1 MVKKCIA
8 TSLNEALLFLK
19 DGDVTIV
26 SGGTDVMVQRRNV
39 AGELPLHDKNVLYL
53 KNVKELYYI
62 KEDSDGL
69 HIGAETPMS
78 DIIADKRVPEILRE
92 CLEEI
97 ASVNIRN
104 SATLAGN
111 IANASPAG
119 DSIVIDNLLDA
130 KLKLSSARGSRTIDA
145 KDFIIGVRKTILE
158 KDELIEEIIFP
169 KHDYNHLYWKK
180 VGSRKADSIA
190 KLSFAAAYKLNK
202 NKIEKMR
209 IVFGS
214 VSIKPAQNQSLEDE
228 FIGLSVDE
236 LKAKI
241 PYFVD
246 SYRQVISPIDDQRST
261 KKYREIVAMNLL
273 REFLENIK

>member
-19 DGDVTIV
+19 DGEATIV

-78 DIIADKRVPEILRE
+78 DIIADKRVPKILRE

-130 KLKLSSARGSRTIDA
+130 KLKLSSVRGSRFVDA
-145 KDFIIGVRKTILE
+145 KDFVIGVRKTILE
-158 KDELIEEIIFP
+158 KDELIEEIVFP
-169 KHDYNHLYWKK
+169 NYDYNHLYWKK

-214 VSIKPAQNQSLEDE
+214 VSIKPAQNKSLEDE

>member
-19 DGDVTIV
+19 DGEATIV
-26 SGGTDVMVQRRNV
+26 SGGTDVMVQHRNV

-78 DIIADKRVPEILRE
+78 DIIADKRVPKILRE

-130 KLKLSSARGSRTIDA
+130 KLKLSSARGSRFVDA
-145 KDFIIGVRKTILE
+145 KDFVIGVRKTILE

-169 KHDYNHLYWKK
+169 KYDYNHLYWKK

-214 VSIKPAQNQSLEDE
+214 VSIKPAQNKSLEDE

-246 SYRQVISPIDDQRST
+246 SYRQVISPIDDHRST

-273 REFLENIK
+273 REFLDNIK

>member
-19 DGDVTIV
+19 DGEATIV

-78 DIIADKRVPEILRE
+78 DIIADKRVPKILRE

-130 KLKLSSARGSRTIDA
+130 KLKLSSARGSRFVDA
-145 KDFIIGVRKTILE
+145 KDFVIGVRKTILE
-158 KDELIEEIIFP
+158 KDELIEEIVFP
-169 KHDYNHLYWKK
+169 KNDYNHLYWKK

-214 VSIKPAQNQSLEDE
+214 VSIKPAQNKSLEDE

-246 SYRQVISPIDDQRST
+246 SYRQVISPIDDHRST

-273 REFLENIK
+273 REFLDNIK

>member
-19 DGDVTIV
+19 DGEATIV

-62 KEDSDGL
+62 KEDSDEL
-69 HIGAETPMS
+69 HIGAETSMS
-78 DIIADKRVPEILRE
+78 DIIADKRVPKILRE
-92 CLEEI
+92 CLQEI

-130 KLKLSSARGSRTIDA
+130 KLKLSSVRGSRFVDA
-145 KDFIIGVRKTILE
+145 KDFVIGVRKTILE

-169 KHDYNHLYWKK
+169 KYDYNHLYWKK

-209 IVFGS
+209 LVFGS
-214 VSIKPAQNQSLEDE
+214 VSIKPAQNKSLEDE

>member
-19 DGDVTIV
+19 DGEATIV

-69 HIGAETPMS
+69 HIGAETSMS
-78 DIIADKRVPEILRE
+78 DIIADKRVPEILRD

-130 KLKLSSARGSRTIDA
+130 KLKLCSARGSRFVDA
-145 KDFIIGVRKTILE
+145 KDFVIGVRKTILE
-158 KDELIEEIIFP
+158 KDELIEEIFFP
-169 KHDYNHLYWKK
+169 KYDYNHLYWKK

>member
-19 DGDVTIV
+19 DGEATIV

-78 DIIADKRVPEILRE
+78 DIIADKRVPKILRE

-130 KLKLSSARGSRTIDA
+130 KLKLSSARGSRFVDA
-145 KDFIIGVRKTILE
+145 KDFVIGVRKTILE

-169 KHDYNHLYWKK
+169 KYDYNHLYWKK

-214 VSIKPAQNQSLEDE
+214 VSIKPAQNKSLEDE

-246 SYRQVISPIDDQRST
+246 SYRQVISPIDDHRST